1 MMKSCRNY
9 LNDTIHW
16 FDYRRRHVKINVMDK
31 KQLYHVITSLFL
43 CIMVL
48 SISETGNAITGDTV
62 IKGVRI
68 GLTGTKTRFVID
80 SEKGI
85 KPNIFMLA
93 SPRRLVIDVPN
104 ATWEGSATAEASG
117 SIDRYRYGQWK
128 PGIFRLVLDLNG
140 PVKIDKLFTLKP
152 NSGYGYRTVFD
163 LQSVVQAEFLR
174 DVANHRKKRQTLKP
188 VTSARNTNVKRVKT
202 KRIVFIDPGHG
213 GHDPGNLGVIGI
225 HEKNVVLAISKQI
238 KKTLDVAGRYDVRL
252 TRNSDFFVDLR
263 ERYRLAQRVDA
274 DLFISVHADS
284 FTNKKANG
292 GTVYTLAEKS
302 SDKETALLVQ
312 QHNNTGEI
320 GGLDV
325 ETESPEVIPI
335 LLDLAMR
342 EKMNASAQFAEILL
356 PELQKSINM
365 RKIAHR
371 SGPFLVLK
379 DPVVPSILLETG
391 YLSNKNDAKF
401 IASSN
406 GRKKIAGAVSKG
418 VDAYFRQLAQNGR

>member
-1 MMKSCRNY
+1 
-9 LNDTIHW
+9 
-16 FDYRRRHVKINVMDK
+16 
-31 KQLYHVITSLFL
+31 
-43 CIMVL
+43 MVL
-48 SISETGNAITGDTV
+48 SISGTGNAVTDDTV

-80 SEKGI
+80 SKKGI

-104 ATWEGSATAEASG
+104 ATWVGSATAEASG

-152 NSGYGYRTVFD
+152 SSGYGYRTVLD
-163 LQSVVQAEFLR
+163 LQPVVQAEFLR
-174 DVANHRKKRQTLKP
+174 EVSNHRKKRQTLKS
-188 VTSARNTNVKRVKT
+188 VSSARNTKAKRVKN

-225 HEKNVVLAISKQI
+225 HEKKVVLAISKQI
-238 KKTLDVAGRYDVRL
+238 KKTLDVSGRYDVRL
-252 TRNSDFFVDLR
+252 TRNSDFYVDHR
-263 ERYRLAQRVDA
+263 ERFRMAQRADA
-274 DLFISVHADS
+274 DLFISVHADA

-325 ETESPEVIPI
+325 ETESPDVIPI

-401 IASSN
+401 ITSSN

-418 VDAYFRQLAQNGR
+418 IDAYFRQLAQNGR

>member
-1 MMKSCRNY
+1 
-9 LNDTIHW
+9 
-16 FDYRRRHVKINVMDK
+16 MDK
-31 KQLYHVITSLFL
+31 KYLYHAMTSLFL
-43 CIMVL
+43 CFVFL
-48 SISETGNAITGDTV
+48 SISGTGSAFAKETE

-68 GLTGTKTRFVID
+68 GLNGAKTRFVID

-104 ATWEGSATAEASG
+104 AAWNGSSIAEANG
-117 SIDRYRYGQWK
+117 AIEKYRYGQWK
-128 PGIFRLVLDLNG
+128 PGIFRLVLDLSG
-140 PVKIDKLFTLKP
+140 PVKVDKLFTLSP
-152 NSGYGYRTVFD
+152 SSGYGYRTVLD
-163 LQSVVQAEFLR
+163 LQPVDQAEFLR
-174 DVANHRKKRQTLKP
+174 EVSSLKKNRKRPKP
-188 VTSARNTNVKRVKT
+188 VSVSRNTSNKTVKN

-213 GHDPGNLGVIGI
+213 GHDPGNLGVVGI
-225 HEKNVVLAISKQI
+225 HEKNVVLAIAKQI
-238 KKTLDVAGRYDVRL
+238 KKTLDKVGRYDVRL

-263 ERYRLAQRVDA
+263 ERYRIAQRVDA

-284 FTNKKANG
+284 FSNKQANG
-292 GTVYTLAEKS
+292 GTIYTLAEKS

-342 EKMNASAQFAEILL
+342 EKMNASAQFAEMLL
-356 PELQKSINM
+356 PELKKSINM
-365 RKIAHR
+365 KKMAHR

-379 DPVVPSILLETG
+379 DPVVPSILFETG
-391 YLSNKNDAKF
+391 YLSNRTDAKF
-401 IASSN
+401 ITSTT
-406 GRKKIAGAVSKG
+406 GRRKIAGAVSKG
-418 VDAYFRQLAQNGR
+418 VDAYFRQLALYGR

>member
-1 MMKSCRNY
+1 
-9 LNDTIHW
+9 
-16 FDYRRRHVKINVMDK
+16 MDK
-31 KQLYHVITSLFL
+31 KYLYHVMTSLFL

-48 SISETGNAITGDTV
+48 SISGTGNAITDDTI

-104 ATWEGSATAEASG
+104 ATWVGNSTAEASG
-117 SIDRYRYGQWK
+117 AIDRYRYGQWK
-128 PGIFRLVLDLNG
+128 PGIFRLVLDLNA
-140 PVKIDKLFTLKP
+140 PVKIGKLFTLKP
-152 NSGYGYRTVFD
+152 SSGYGYRTVLD
-163 LQSVVQAEFLR
+163 LQPVVQAEFLR
-174 DVANHRKKRQTLKP
+174 EVASHRKSRKTLKSSSKTRY
-188 VTSARNTNVKRVKT
+188 VESKKAKT
-202 KRIVFIDPGHG
+202 KRIIFIDPGHG

-225 HEKNVVLAISKQI
+225 HEKKVVLAIAKQI

-252 TRNSDFFVDLR
+252 TRNSDFYVDHR
-263 ERYRLAQRVDA
+263 ERFRMAQRVDA
-274 DLFISVHADS
+274 DLFISVHADA

-292 GTVYTLAEKS
+292 GTVYTLAETS

-325 ETESPEVIPI
+325 ETESPDVIPI

-342 EKMNASAQFAEILL
+342 EKMNASAQFAEMLL
-356 PELQKSINM
+356 PELKKSINM

-391 YLSNKNDAKF
+391 YLSNRNDAKF
-401 IASSN
+401 ITSSK

-418 VDAYFRQLAQNGR
+418 IDAYFRQLAQNGR